1 MLNLL
6 CAENNGSAWIMPVVL
21 IVMVVL
27 MVAMTYFPQKRKKKE
42 AQQMMQSIRVGKKI
56 KTIGGFVGEIVSID
70 EKNGTMEL
78 NVGSSSSPVIVVV
91 DKGAIYTVLNP
102 DIPVQQQTEVKAD
115 ENVVPS
121 AVTADDA
128 EQDAVVEEKAAEKR
142 AKKEAKRKERE
153 QKKAQEQN
161 DEIIDIAN
169 NEVQAEETAVED
181 LFAEQSKTID
191 VEAEN
196 TDNK

>member
-6 CAENNGSAWIMPVVL
+6 CAEASSSSWIMPVVL

-27 MVAMTYFPQKRKKKE
+27 MVAMTYFPQKKRKKE
-42 AQQMMQSIRVGKKI
+42 AQQMMQSVRVGKKI

-78 NVGSSSSPVIVVV
+78 NVGSKTAPVIVVV

-102 DIPVQQQTEVKAD
+102 DIPVQEQKEVKAD
-115 ENVVPS
+115 ENDVPT

-128 EQDAVVEEKAAEKR
+128 EQDAVVAEKAAEKR
-142 AKKEAKRKERE
+142 AKKDAKRKEKE
-153 QKKAQEQN
+153 QKKAQAADDNEL
-161 DEIIDIAN
+161 IDIAN
-169 NEVQAEETAVED
+169 NEVEAEENAAEEDSRFAIREGEVEH
-181 LFAEQSKTID
+181 
-191 VEAEN
+191 
-196 TDNK
+196 